1 MQGQEEFKSMSQ
13 FWIRIFSALQQQGL
27 SFLLL
32 GLMAWYFQIQNDKLQ
47 NQVTDCNQQR
57 LDYYKN
63 QTLELMKVV
72 QENTQAIN
80 SLMLNA
86 GKWKKDAAEN

>member
-1 MQGQEEFKSMSQ
+1 MQGQQEEFKMSQ
-13 FWIRIFSALQQQGL
+13 FWIRLFQALQQQGL

-32 GLMAWYFQIQNDKLQ
+32 GLMAWYFQVQNDKLQ

-57 LDYYKN
+57 LEYYKN

-80 SLMLNA
+80 RLMV
-86 GKWKKDAAEN
+86 GK